1 MRTTIARLGMASIL
15 TAVLA
20 SCAHA
25 PNPAPVPAASPPPIS
40 RPAPPSARPVTDP
53 PSPASRVKSE
63 PTFDIGLATDLD
75 SLRLEPEGEAI
86 LQWRA
91 PDGPGK
97 AGVSSPID
105 IVRSGAQVLVW
116 PRDRDRAVP
125 LAILEQADTLW
136 LGDEQSARVEAA
148 RMGWNGKHWR
158 GRFKVFLGP
167 RGKLTLVTR
176 LSLEH
181 YLLGV
186 VPGEIGALRDSL
198 LEAGRAQA
206 VAARSYS
213 LFYRGRRASEGFD
226 LYASVEDQV
235 YGPLESERPLAT
247 RCVQTT
253 AGLVALSNGSP
264 IRANY
269 CSTCGGI
276 TAEAWEAWPTG
287 TLPYLGSQLDRG
299 VGEGDHC
306 ASSPQYRWREEWT
319 AVEFIANVTRFAPQ
333 QGLTLPPE
341 GLGQLVDVSVA
352 GRSRSGRVWRLRVET
367 TQGEMLIPAYVLR
380 QVLRRSGN
388 PASILRSNLF
398 KIAVRRE
405 SGSRRALAVVAS
417 GAGFG
422 HGVGLCQTGAL
433 AMARGGA
440 NAKRILTHYYNGAD
454 LERLY

>member
-1 MRTTIARLGMASIL
+1 MSSALKRLGTASIL
-15 TAVLA
+15 AATLT

-25 PNPAPVPAASPPPIS
+25 PDQAGAPAPAAPPVS
-40 RPAPPSARPVTDP
+40 RPQAAPTRPAVDSKPSRF
-53 PSPASRVKSE
+53 RLEGE

-75 SLRLEPEGEAI
+75 SLRLDPDGSAPLE
-86 LQWRA
+86 WRA
-91 PDGPGK
+91 PDGQGQ
-97 AGVSSPID
+97 ASVASPID
-105 IVRSGAQVLVW
+105 LVRSGAQVLVW
-116 PRDRDRAVP
+116 PRDRARAVP
-125 LAILEQADTLW
+125 LAILEQGDTLW
-136 LGDEQSARVEAA
+136 VGDARWVHADGA
-148 RMGWNGKHWR
+148 RLGWNGKLWR

-176 LSLEH
+176 LSLER

-186 VPGEIGALRDSL
+186 VPGEIGALKDSL

-253 AGLVALSNGSP
+253 AGLVAHSRGAP

-269 CSTCGGI
+269 SSTCGGI
-276 TAEAWEAWPTG
+276 SAEAWEAWPTG
-287 TLPYLGSQLDRG
+287 ALEYLESHPDRG

-306 ASSPQYRWREEWT
+306 ARSPQYRWREEWT
-319 AVEFIANVTRFAPQ
+319 AGDFIANVMRFAPQ
-333 QGLTLPPE
+333 HGLALPAE
-341 GLGQLVDVSVA
+341 GLGELIDVSVA
-352 GRSRSGRVWRLRVET
+352 ARSRSGRVWRLRVET
-367 TQGEMLIPAYVLR
+367 TQGELLIPAHVLR
-380 QVLRRSGN
+380 QVLRRSAN
-388 PASILRSNLF
+388 PAMIMRSSLF

-405 SGSRRALAVVAS
+405 SSSRRALAVVAS
-417 GAGFG
+417 GAGNG

-433 AMARGGA
+433 AMASRGA
-440 NAKRILTHYYNGAD
+440 DARRILLHYYNGAD
-454 LERLY
+454 LDRLY